1 MQPELRHAPRYPFVA
16 TAELVEVQ
24 SDTRVHART
33 CELSL
38 HGCYLDL
45 MNPLPV
51 ATQFKLRITHQNATF
66 EALGRAAYSQP
77 NMGMGVAFTAI
88 EPDSQAL
95 LQKWIRELS
104 GD

>member
-1 MQPELRHAPRYPFVA
+1 MEPERRRAPRYSFVA
-16 TAELVEVQ
+16 TVELVEVQ

-33 CELSL
+33 TELSL
-38 HGCYLDL
+38 HGCYLDI
-45 MNPLPV
+45 MNPLPA

-66 EALGRAAYSQP
+66 EALGTVAYSQP
-77 NMGMGVAFTAI
+77 NMGMGVVFTAI

-95 LQKWIRELS
+95 LQKWIRELG